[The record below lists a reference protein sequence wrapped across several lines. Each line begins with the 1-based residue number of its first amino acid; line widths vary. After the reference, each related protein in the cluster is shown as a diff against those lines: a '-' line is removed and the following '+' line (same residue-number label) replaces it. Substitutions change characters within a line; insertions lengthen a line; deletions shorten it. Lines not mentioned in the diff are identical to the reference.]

1 LPPFDKPL
9 PGFCSGNSQVV
20 LFVELPF
27 YNTVVLAGC
36 GKSLP
41 GIEKRTS
48 GAKAPPYFQP
58 LAGTRTTRA
67 KVS

>member
-27 YNTVVLAGC
+27 YNTVVL
-36 GKSLP
+36 
-41 GIEKRTS
+41 
-48 GAKAPPYFQP
+48 GAVIVISTFAAACAVVP
-58 LAGTRTTRA
+58 LWAA
-67 KVS
+67 